1 MKFNIIG
8 DFENEVVFVNDKELR
23 KLKRKEL
30 LEIMLSQAKLIEE
43 LENELAKTKK
53 ELSYIQSTERTTVAE
68 QVQNIMDNAKY
79 TFGQSIAKDAGSYLT
94 WKVSNLMIDVFD
106 SVTQTVGTNTKEFLL
121 QVSSNVVPP
130 HPVIPLSKSTCEG
143 RKSKTSDK

>member
-43 LENELAKTKK
+43 LENEVAKTKE
-53 ELSYIQSTERTTVAE
+53 ELNNK
-68 QVQNIMDNAKY
+68 NIMIKEA
-79 TFGQSIAKDAGSYLT
+79 GSIAEASMKLSGIFEKAQEVADQYLNSIRKNNEVLVMDDEIKEDNLDKDINI
-94 WKVSNLMIDVFD
+94 SNEC
-106 SVTQTVGTNTKEFLL
+106 SLL
-121 QVSSNVVPP
+121 
-130 HPVIPLSKSTCEG
+130 HKMKKTRR
-143 RKSKTSDK
+143 RKITT

>member
-43 LENELAKTKK
+43 LENELAKTKE
-53 ELSYIQSTERTTVAE
+53 ELNNK
-68 QVQNIMDNAKY
+68 NIMIKEA
-79 TFGQSIAKDAGSYLT
+79 GSIAEASMKLSGIFEKAQEVADKYLNSIRKNNEVLVMDDEIKEDNLDKDINI
-94 WKVSNLMIDVFD
+94 SNEY
-106 SVTQTVGTNTKEFLL
+106 SLL
-121 QVSSNVVPP
+121 
-130 HPVIPLSKSTCEG
+130 HKMKKTRR
-143 RKSKTSDK
+143 RKITT

>member
-43 LENELAKTKK
+43 LENELAKTKE
-53 ELSYIQSTERTTVAE
+53 ELNNK
-68 QVQNIMDNAKY
+68 NIMIKEA
-79 TFGQSIAKDAGSYLT
+79 GSIAEASMKLSGFFEKAQEVADQYLNSIRKNNEVLVMDDEIKEDNLDKDINI
-94 WKVSNLMIDVFD
+94 SNEC
-106 SVTQTVGTNTKEFLL
+106 SLL
-121 QVSSNVVPP
+121 
-130 HPVIPLSKSTCEG
+130 HKMKKTRR
-143 RKSKTSDK
+143 RKITT

>member
-43 LENELAKTKK
+43 LENELAKTKE
-53 ELSYIQSTERTTVAE
+53 ELNNK
-68 QVQNIMDNAKY
+68 NIMIKEA
-79 TFGQSIAKDAGSYLT
+79 GSIAEASMKLSGIFEKAQEVADQYLNSIRKNNEVLVMDDEIKEDNLDKDINI
-94 WKVSNLMIDVFD
+94 SNEC
-106 SVTQTVGTNTKEFLL
+106 SLL
-121 QVSSNVVPP
+121 
-130 HPVIPLSKSTCEG
+130 HKMKKSRR
-143 RKSKTSDK
+143 RKITT

>member
-43 LENELAKTKK
+43 LENELAKTKE
-53 ELSYIQSTERTTVAE
+53 ELNNK
-68 QVQNIMDNAKY
+68 NIMIKEA
-79 TFGQSIAKDAGSYLT
+79 GSIAEASMKLSGIFEKAQEVADQYLNSIRKNNEVLVMDDEIKEDNLDKDINI
-94 WKVSNLMIDVFD
+94 SNEC
-106 SVTQTVGTNTKEFLL
+106 SLL
-121 QVSSNVVPP
+121 
-130 HPVIPLSKSTCEG
+130 HKMKKTRR
-143 RKSKTSDK
+143 RKITT

>member
-43 LENELAKTKK
+43 LENELAKTKE
-53 ELSYIQSTERTTVAE
+53 ELNNK
-68 QVQNIMDNAKY
+68 NIMIKEA
-79 TFGQSIAKDAGSYLT
+79 GSIAEASMKLSGIFEKAQEVADQYLNSIRKNNEVLVMDDEIKKDNLD
-94 WKVSNLMIDVFD
+94 KDINISNEC
-106 SVTQTVGTNTKEFLL
+106 SLL
-121 QVSSNVVPP
+121 
-130 HPVIPLSKSTCEG
+130 HKMKKTRR
-143 RKSKTSDK
+143 RKITP

>member
-43 LENELAKTKK
+43 LEIELAKTKK
-53 ELSYIQSTERTTVAE
+53 ELNNK
-68 QVQNIMDNAKY
+68 NIMIKEA
-79 TFGQSIAKDAGSYLT
+79 GSIAEASMKLSGIFEKAQEVADQYLNSIRKNNEVLVMDDEIKEDNLDKDINI
-94 WKVSNLMIDVFD
+94 SNEC
-106 SVTQTVGTNTKEFLL
+106 SLL
-121 QVSSNVVPP
+121 
-130 HPVIPLSKSTCEG
+130 HKMKKTRR
-143 RKSKTSDK
+143 RKITT

>member
-43 LENELAKTKK
+43 LENELAKTKEDLNNK
-53 ELSYIQSTERTTVAE
+53 
-68 QVQNIMDNAKY
+68 NIMIKEA
-79 TFGQSIAKDAGSYLT
+79 GSIAEASMKLSGIFEKAQEVADQYLNSIRKNNEVLVMDDEIKKDNLD
-94 WKVSNLMIDVFD
+94 KDINISNEC
-106 SVTQTVGTNTKEFLL
+106 SLL
-121 QVSSNVVPP
+121 
-130 HPVIPLSKSTCEG
+130 HKMKKTRR
-143 RKSKTSDK
+143 RKITT

>member
-43 LENELAKTKK
+43 LENELAKTKE
-53 ELSYIQSTERTTVAE
+53 ELNNK
-68 QVQNIMDNAKY
+68 NIMIKEA
-79 TFGQSIAKDAGSYLT
+79 GSIAEASMKLSGIFEKAQEVADQYLNSIRKNNEVLVMDDEIKEDNLAKDINI
-94 WKVSNLMIDVFD
+94 SNEC
-106 SVTQTVGTNTKEFLL
+106 SLL
-121 QVSSNVVPP
+121 
-130 HPVIPLSKSTCEG
+130 HKMKKTRR
-143 RKSKTSDK
+143 RKITT

>member
-53 ELSYIQSTERTTVAE
+53 ELNNK
-68 QVQNIMDNAKY
+68 NIMIKEA
-79 TFGQSIAKDAGSYLT
+79 GSIAEASMKLSGIFEKAQEVADQYLNSIRKNNEVLVMDDEIKEDNLDKDINI
-94 WKVSNLMIDVFD
+94 SNEC
-106 SVTQTVGTNTKEFLL
+106 SLL
-121 QVSSNVVPP
+121 
-130 HPVIPLSKSTCEG
+130 HKMKKTRR
-143 RKSKTSDK
+143 RKITT

>member
-43 LENELAKTKK
+43 LENELAKTKEDLNNK
-53 ELSYIQSTERTTVAE
+53 
-68 QVQNIMDNAKY
+68 NIMIKEA
-79 TFGQSIAKDAGSYLT
+79 GSIAEASMKLSGIFEKAQEVADQYLNSIRKNNEVLVMDDEIKEDNLDKDINI
-94 WKVSNLMIDVFD
+94 SNEC
-106 SVTQTVGTNTKEFLL
+106 SLL
-121 QVSSNVVPP
+121 
-130 HPVIPLSKSTCEG
+130 HKMKKTRR
-143 RKSKTSDK
+143 RKITT

>member
-43 LENELAKTKK
+43 LENELAKTKE
-53 ELSYIQSTERTTVAE
+53 ELNNK
-68 QVQNIMDNAKY
+68 NIMIKEA
-79 TFGQSIAKDAGSYLT
+79 GSIAEASMKLSGIFEKAQEVADQYLNSIRKNNEVLVMDDEIKKDNLD
-94 WKVSNLMIDVFD
+94 KDINISNEC
-106 SVTQTVGTNTKEFLL
+106 SLL
-121 QVSSNVVPP
+121 
-130 HPVIPLSKSTCEG
+130 HKMKKTRR
-143 RKSKTSDK
+143 RKITT